1 MKTNTKPKQYWNPYW
16 AGVALGVVLLASFL
30 IMGNG
35 LGASGTANRM
45 GIAAVNAVAPAH
57 VDANAYMSQVKEGGR
72 NILDSWLTFEL
83 IGVLLGGVVAAYTGR
98 RMGRKIFKGP
108 NISNGGRLAL
118 AFSGGLLMGMAARL
132 ARGCTSGQALSGGA
146 LMSVGSFVFM
156 FAVFGGAYALA
167 YFLRKEWI

>member
-1 MKTNTKPKQYWNPYW
+1 MKTNTKPKEYWNPYW

-30 IMGNG
+30 VMGNG

-57 VDANAYMSQVKEGGR
+57 VDGNAYMSQVKEGGR
-72 NILDSWLTFEL
+72 NILDNWLTFEL

-118 AFSGGLLMGMAARL
+118 AFSGGMLMGMAARL

-146 LMSVGSFVFM
+146 LLSVGSFVFM